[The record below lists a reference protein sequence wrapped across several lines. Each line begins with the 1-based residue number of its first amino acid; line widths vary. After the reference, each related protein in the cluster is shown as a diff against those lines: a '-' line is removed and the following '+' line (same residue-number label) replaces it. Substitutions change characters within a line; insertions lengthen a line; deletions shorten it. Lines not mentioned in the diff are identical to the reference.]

1 MFWSVVMDKKFEK
14 KMKEA
19 LIELKEEIVAQLMV
33 NNDDFRH
40 IVEKM
45 ESKDVI
51 DIAADDVDR
60 KMLEAVGTKDIN
72 RLKLIDSALTRIE
85 QGKYGHCVKCN
96 KIIPVERLEA
106 IPYALLCIS
115 CKSAEERRNR

>member
-1 MFWSVVMDKKFEK
+1 MDKKFEK

-96 KIIPVERLEA
+96 KIIPIERLEA

>member
-1 MFWSVVMDKKFEK
+1 MDKKFEK